1 MVHLLDTCTS
11 TRAVN
16 EVVGPMTGSSS
27 RREISYSKVETS
39 AVNVRTCMDAYAA
52 SSKPGLVR
60 RLASHVAYLRTFVH
74 TTLYGS
80 TFESTFVLSYKVR
93 KYFRKYF
100 VLSYES
106 TKVLPYF
113 HNALQM
119 IQYYIYRSTRKNY
132 KCTYN
137 LYVYCLLHVQ

>member
-80 TFESTFVLSYKVR
+80 TFVLSYKVLSKVLCTKVR
-93 KYFRKYF
+93 KYFR
-100 VLSYES
+100 
-106 TKVLPYF
+106 T
-113 HNALQM
+113 
-119 IQYYIYRSTRKNY
+119 T
-132 KCTYN
+132 
-137 LYVYCLLHVQ
+137 LYVRRYEGTRRDSPVDEPAPVSNLLHRHPYKYERSPQKSRL

>member
-74 TTLYGS
+74 TTLLRKYFRTFVQS
-80 TFESTFVLSYKVR
+80 TFESTL
-93 KYFRKYF
+93 
-100 VLSYES
+100 YES

-119 IQYYIYRSTRKNY
+119 ILHLSFYTEELQMYIQSVRVLFVTR
-132 KCTYN
+132 TVIF
-137 LYVYCLLHVQ
+137 LFR

>member
-1 MVHLLDTCTS
+1 VVHLLDTCTS

-74 TTLYGS
+74 TFEGTFVLSYNVVRKYFRTFVQS
-80 TFESTFVLSYKVR
+80 TFESTFVLSYFVR
-93 KYFRKYF
+93 KY
-100 VLSYES
+100 ES
-106 TKVLPYF
+106 TSVLP
-113 HNALQM
+113 
-119 IQYYIYRSTRKNY
+119 
-132 KCTYN
+132 
-137 LYVYCLLHVQ
+137 